1 LIGKQIPVISSESLL
16 LDNHP
21 KVRFLVQLIRFV
33 YEETTPFQA
42 YPLLAYL
49 AQTQNKI
56 SVHQYIKTSLE
67 DALAFFKSEFGFN
80 PKTLTTASLYDFCL
94 MAMGAF
100 SLTNGKD
107 AYLQFFLD
115 IVSEIGLKEGE
126 GPNVFLQYWEQK
138 KSHWSISAPDGLNA
152 IQILTVHKA
161 KGLEFPVVIFP
172 FAETPLKESRNPTF
186 WLPVPKE
193 EFNGFEYLLLAKNDQ
208 VAQYNA
214 VAKQFIQEEDERL
227 VLDALNILYVALTR
241 ASQAL
246 FVMGNMAINKD
257 GKVNTK
263 QYAGLLIDYL
273 MSEGEWSAQKQ
284 RYTFGDF
291 KMLEETNASHEH
303 EPKAIVFQSNE
314 NTQQR
319 YALLLHQ
326 DTLVSENLLKA
337 KKLGQQLHYLLEQ
350 LDIHPLEKSL
360 EKTIKA
366 YPTSDLEMLKIQAL
380 GIISHERLE
389 KYYQKGIRAY
399 NEKDIFTQNGSVVR
413 PDRLV
418 FNDNK
423 VTVIDYKTGA
433 EKEEDQVQIK
443 SYGALLEEMGYQV
456 ENKILVYVDGANVRP
471 IFV

>member
-1 LIGKQIPVISSESLL
+1 
-16 LDNHP
+16 
-21 KVRFLVQLIRFV
+21 
-33 YEETTPFQA
+33 
-42 YPLLAYL
+42 
-49 AQTQNKI
+49 
-56 SVHQYIKTSLE
+56 
-67 DALAFFKSEFGFN
+67 
-80 PKTLTTASLYDFCL
+80 

-138 KSHWSISAPDGLNA
+138 KSQWSISAPDGLNA

-291 KMLEETNASHEH
+291 KMLEETNAGHEH